1 VRPAHSQR
9 SPRGI
14 PFCALR
20 IRNDHLTLSGN
31 PPIIH
36 SCRQLHRGT
45 RGAQHR
51 LSGFTLLELL
61 VVLVV
66 VAIMVSMAMLS
77 FGVLGRDRQ
86 SEEES
91 RRFWV
96 VLQQARE
103 EAELQAE
110 DLGIFISADSYEYLR
125 FEPRREEWQLIEGD
139 ELFAQRRLPE
149 GLRFRLRVDSRE
161 IVMKPDLPNR
171 GDKDENEKWPP
182 QVMVLSSGE
191 VMPFELEVERDGA
204 PSLWRVTALPDNDL
218 RVEKRDERSQW
229 GPVLQTK
236 ESPDEKGATRV
247 SSAR

>member
-1 VRPAHSQR
+1 
-9 SPRGI
+9 
-14 PFCALR
+14 
-20 IRNDHLTLSGN
+20 
-31 PPIIH
+31 
-36 SCRQLHRGT
+36 
-45 RGAQHR
+45 
-51 LSGFTLLELL
+51 LELL

-66 VAIMVSMAMLS
+66 VAIMISMAMLS

-103 EAELQAE
+103 EAELQGE
-110 DLGIFISADSYEYLR
+110 DFGIFVAASSYEYLR
-125 FEPRREEWQLIEGD
+125 FDSRRDEWQLMESD
-139 ELFAQRRLPE
+139 ELFMPRELPE
-149 GLRFRLRVDSRE
+149 GMRFRLRVDSRE

-171 GDKDENEKWPP
+171 GDKDENKKSPP

-191 VMPFELEVERDGA
+191 VMPFELEIEREGA
-204 PSLWRVTALPDNDL
+204 PSLWRVTALADNDL

-236 ESPDEKGATRV
+236 PPKDRQRETRV

>member
-1 VRPAHSQR
+1 MPSLMDTICFVM
-9 SPRGI
+9 
-14 PFCALR
+14 
-20 IRNDHLTLSGN
+20 IRRLTLSGI

-36 SCRQLHRGT
+36 SCRQLHRGS
-45 RGAQHR
+45 H
-51 LSGFTLLELL
+51 GFTLLELL

-66 VAIMVSMAMLS
+66 VAIMISMAMLS

-86 SEEES
+86 AEEES

-110 DLGIFISADSYEYLR
+110 DLGMFIAADSYEYLR
-125 FEPRREEWQLIEGD
+125 FDSRRDEWQVIEAD

-171 GDKDENEKWPP
+171 GDKDENKRFPP
-182 QVMVLSSGE
+182 QVLVLSSGE
-191 VMPFELEVERDGA
+191 VMPFELEIERDGA
-204 PSLWRVTALPDNDL
+204 PSVWRVTALADNDL

-236 ESPDEKGATRV
+236 EPPDDKKETRV

>member
-1 VRPAHSQR
+1 MDTICFVMIRRP
-9 SPRGI
+9 
-14 PFCALR
+14 
-20 IRNDHLTLSGN
+20 TLSGN

-36 SCRQLHRGT
+36 SCRQLHCAT
-45 RGAQHR
+45 RSPQR
-51 LSGFTLLELL
+51 QLSGFTLLELL

-86 SEEES
+86 AEEET

-110 DLGIFISADSYEYLR
+110 DIGMFISADSYEYLR
-125 FEPRREEWQLIEGD
+125 HDSRRDEWRLIEGD
-139 ELFAQRRLPE
+139 ELFAQRQLPE

-161 IVMKPDLPNR
+161 TVMKPDLPNR
-171 GDKDENEKWPP
+171 GDKDENRKWPP

-191 VMPFELEVERDGA
+191 VMPFELEIEREGA
-204 PSLWRVTALPDNDL
+204 PSVWRVTALADNDL

-236 ESPDEKGATRV
+236 KVLDAKDKRDTRV

>member
-1 VRPAHSQR
+1 M
-9 SPRGI
+9 
-14 PFCALR
+14 
-20 IRNDHLTLSGN
+20 IRRLTLSGN

-45 RGAQHR
+45 
-51 LSGFTLLELL
+51 GFTLLELL

-86 SEEES
+86 AEEES

-103 EAELQAE
+103 ESELQAE
-110 DLGIFISADSYEYLR
+110 DLGIFVSADSYEYLR
-125 FEPRREEWQLIEGD
+125 FEPRRDEWQVIEND

-149 GLRFRLRVDSRE
+149 GMRFRLRVDSRE
-161 IVMKPDLPNR
+161 IVMKPGLPNR
-171 GDKDENEKWPP
+171 GDKDENKKWPP
-182 QVMVLSSGE
+182 QVMVLSSGD
-191 VMPFELEVERDGA
+191 VMPFELEIEREGA
-204 PSLWRVTALPDNDL
+204 PSLWRVTGLADNDL
-218 RVEKRDERSQW
+218 RVEKRDERNQW

-236 ESPDEKGATRV
+236 EAPDDKRDTRV

>member
-1 VRPAHSQR
+1 MPSLMDTICFVM
-9 SPRGI
+9 
-14 PFCALR
+14 
-20 IRNDHLTLSGN
+20 IRRLTLSGN

-45 RGAQHR
+45 
-51 LSGFTLLELL
+51 GFTLLELL

-86 SEEES
+86 AEEES

-103 EAELQAE
+103 ESELQAE
-110 DLGIFISADSYEYLR
+110 DLGIFVSADSYEYLR
-125 FEPRREEWQLIEGD
+125 FEPRRDEWQVIEDD

-149 GLRFRLRVDSRE
+149 GMRFRLRVDSRE
-161 IVMKPDLPNR
+161 IVMKPGLPNR
-171 GDKDENEKWPP
+171 ADKDENKKWPP
-182 QVMVLSSGE
+182 QVMVLSSGD
-191 VMPFELEVERDGA
+191 VMPFELEIEREGA
-204 PSLWRVTALPDNDL
+204 PSLWRVTGLADNDL
-218 RVEKRDERSQW
+218 RVEKRDERNQW

-236 ESPDEKGATRV
+236 ETPDDKRDTRV

>member
-1 VRPAHSQR
+1 M
-9 SPRGI
+9 
-14 PFCALR
+14 
-20 IRNDHLTLSGN
+20 IRRLTLSGN

-36 SCRQLHRGT
+36 SCRQFHRGT
-45 RGAQHR
+45 RSPQR
-51 LSGFTLLELL
+51 QLRGFTLLELL

-66 VAIMVSMAMLS
+66 VAIMISMATLS

-86 SEEES
+86 AEEES

-110 DLGIFISADSYEYLR
+110 DLGMFISTDSYEYLR
-125 FEPRREEWQLIEGD
+125 FDSRRDEWQPVEYD
-139 ELFAQRRLPE
+139 ELFAQRKLPE
-149 GLRFRLRVDSRE
+149 GMRFRLRVDSRE

-171 GDKDENEKWPP
+171 GDKDENKKYPP

-191 VMPFELEVERDGA
+191 VMPFELEIEREGA
-204 PSLWRVTALPDNDL
+204 PSLWRVTGLADNDL
-218 RVEKRDERSQW
+218 RVEKRDERNQW
-229 GPVLQTK
+229 GPVVQTK
-236 ESPDEKGATRV
+236 KSPDDKGGTRV

>member
-1 VRPAHSQR
+1 MPSLMDTICFVMIRRP
-9 SPRGI
+9 
-14 PFCALR
+14 
-20 IRNDHLTLSGN
+20 TLSGS

-36 SCRQLHRGT
+36 SCRQFHRGT
-45 RGAQHR
+45 RGPQR
-51 LSGFTLLELL
+51 LFTSNVFTSNGFTLLELL

-66 VAIMVSMAMLS
+66 VAIMISMAMLS

-86 SEEES
+86 SEDES
-91 RRFWV
+91 RRFWA

-110 DLGIFISADSYEYLR
+110 DLGIFVAADSYEYLR
-125 FEPRREEWQLIEGD
+125 FDSRRDEWQVIDFD

-149 GLRFRLRVDSRE
+149 GLRFRLRVDSRD
-161 IVMKPDLPNR
+161 IVLKPDLPNR
-171 GDKDENEKWPP
+171 GDKDEHKKNPP

-191 VMPFELEVERDGA
+191 VMPFELEFERDGA
-204 PSLWRVTALPDNDL
+204 PSLWRVTGLADNDL

-236 ESPDEKGATRV
+236 PAPDRQRETKV